1 MVTIRLSRGGSKK
14 RPFYRVVV
22 ADSRMRRDGRF
33 IEQIGFFN
41 PIARGQE
48 EGLRIQLDRVE
59 HWTGLGAQVSER
71 VQALVKQAGKASV
84 AGGAAA

>member
-71 VQALVKQAGKASV
+71 VQTLVKQAGKAAV

>member
-1 MVTIRLSRGGSKK
+1 MVIIRLARSGSKK

-41 PIARGQE
+41 PVAKGQE
-48 EGLRIQLDRVE
+48 ERLRIALDRVE
-59 HWTGLGAQVSER
+59 HWQGLGAQLSER
-71 VQALVKQAGKASV
+71 VSSLVKNASKAV
-84 AGGAAA
+84 AA